1 MPSIESIR
9 ERWART
15 IFFKAFAMLTRRDR
29 IKVLWVSI
37 IQVVM
42 SILDL
47 AGVVMIGALGALSV
61 QGLESK
67 VAGNKVS
74 VLLRVLHINHL
85 KFQSQVAIIGV
96 VAALILVTKTLF
108 SVYFTRKTYFFLSR
122 RGAQLSADTIG
133 RLLSQN
139 LLKIQIRTTQQTL
152 FMITSGIQD
161 LMIGVLATTIQM
173 VSDSA
178 LLIIMLA
185 GLLLVD
191 PVMAVGTMV
200 IFGIVGY
207 SLYRLLEVRA
217 REIGK
222 LTYELTV
229 ASNEKILEVLNSYRE
244 SVVRN
249 RRAFY
254 ADEIGKIRYK
264 IADNAAES
272 SFMPYISKYV
282 MDSTSVLGAL
292 MLGAFEFATNNAVH
306 ALSVTAVFVA
316 ASSRIAPAALRI
328 QQSFLVIKNS
338 RGAAEATLVL
348 VDELKYASI
357 PEPDKQIYNFDY
369 KNFDPEIRVN
379 NVNFAYPN
387 SNGFALLN
395 VNLSIPSGS
404 SVAFVG
410 PSGAGKT
417 TLIDLILGVLE
428 PTEGSVEIC
437 HVSPSKA
444 SSTWPGA
451 ISYVP
456 QDVVIANGSVR
467 ENIGLGFP
475 KELATNAR
483 IEKCLEL
490 SHLSD
495 IVVKMPRGVDT
506 QVGENGASI
515 SGGQRQR
522 LGIARSLFTNPKL
535 LVLDE
540 ATSALDGQTEV
551 NIGVAIES
559 LKGDVTVLVVAHRL
573 STIRNVD
580 QVVYMDHGRILATG
594 TFDQVRAIIPDFEK
608 QALIMGL

>member
-1 MPSIESIR
+1 MPSIESIHGK
-9 ERWART
+9 WTRT
-15 IFFKAFAMLTRRDR
+15 ILFKAFAMLPRRDR
-29 IKVLWVSI
+29 IKTIWISI

-42 SILDL
+42 SLLDL

-61 QGLESK
+61 QSLESK
-67 VAGNKVS
+67 TAGNKVS
-74 VLLRVLHINHL
+74 VLLRILHVNNL
-85 KFQSQVAIIGV
+85 KLQSQVAIIGV

-139 LLKIQIRTTQQTL
+139 LLKIQTRTTQQTL

-161 LMIGVLATTIQM
+161 LMIGVLATTIQL

-178 LLIIMLA
+178 LLIIMVA
-185 GLLLVD
+185 GLLFVD
-191 PVMAVGTMV
+191 PVMAVGTMI

-207 SLYRLLEVRA
+207 SLHRLLEVRA

-222 LTYELTV
+222 LSYELTV

-254 ADEIGKIRYK
+254 ANEIGKIRFK
-264 IADNAAES
+264 MADNTAEL

-282 MDSTSVLGAL
+282 MDSTSVLGSL
-292 MLGAFEFATNNAVH
+292 ILGAFEFSTNNAVH
-306 ALSVTAVFVA
+306 ALSVMAVFIV

-369 KNFDPEIRVN
+369 KNFDPEIRLN
-379 NVNFAYPN
+379 NVTFTYPN
-387 SNGFALLN
+387 SNGFALVN
-395 VNLSIPSGS
+395 VNLEIPSGS
-404 SVAFVG
+404 SVAVVG

-417 TLIDLILGVLE
+417 TLIDLILGVLD

-437 HVSPSKA
+437 HVSPSSA
-444 SSTWPGA
+444 SSIWPGA
-451 ISYVP
+451 IAYVP
-456 QDVVIANGSVR
+456 QDVVISNGSIR
-467 ENIGLGFP
+467 ENIGLGYP
-475 KELATNAR
+475 VELATDAR
-483 IEKCLEL
+483 IEKCIDL
-490 SHLSD
+490 SQLSEM
-495 IVVKMPRGVDT
+495 VTKMPTGADT
-506 QVGENGASI
+506 QVGENGAAI

-535 LVLDE
+535 MVLDE
-540 ATSALDGQTEV
+540 ATSALDGQTEADLSD
-551 NIGVAIES
+551 AIQS

-573 STIRNVD
+573 STIRHVD
-580 QVVYMDHGRILATG
+580 QVVYMEDGKIRAVG
-594 TFDQVRAIIPDFEK
+594 TFDQVRQAVPAFDA
-608 QALIMGL
+608 QALLMGL

>member
-9 ERWART
+9 GRWTRT
-15 IFFKAFAMLTRRDR
+15 ILFKAFAMLHRRDR
-29 IKVLWVSI
+29 IKTLWISI

-42 SILDL
+42 SLLDL

-61 QGLESK
+61 QSLESK
-67 VAGNKVS
+67 TAGNTVS
-74 VLLRVLHINHL
+74 VLLRILHVNNL
-85 KFQSQVAIIGV
+85 KLQSQVAIIGV
-96 VAALILVTKTLF
+96 VAALILVTKTLS

-122 RGAQLSADTIG
+122 KGAQLSADTIG

-139 LLKIQIRTTQQTL
+139 LLKIQTRTTQQTL
-152 FMITSGIQD
+152 FIITSGIQD

-178 LLIIMLA
+178 LLIIMVA

-191 PVMAVGTMV
+191 PVMGVGTMV

-207 SLYRLLEVRA
+207 SLHRLLEVRA

-254 ADEIGKIRYK
+254 ANEIGKIRFK
-264 IADNAAES
+264 MADNTAES

-292 MLGAFEFATNNAVH
+292 ILGAFEFATNNAIH
-306 ALSVTAVFVA
+306 ALSVMAVFIA

-369 KNFDPEIRVN
+369 KNFDPEIRIN

-387 SNGFALLN
+387 SNGFALVN
-395 VNLSIPSGS
+395 VNL
-404 SVAFVG
+404 
-410 PSGAGKT
+410 
-417 TLIDLILGVLE
+417 
-428 PTEGSVEIC
+428 
-437 HVSPSKA
+437 
-444 SSTWPGA
+444 
-451 ISYVP
+451 
-456 QDVVIANGSVR
+456 
-467 ENIGLGFP
+467 
-475 KELATNAR
+475 
-483 IEKCLEL
+483 
-490 SHLSD
+490 
-495 IVVKMPRGVDT
+495 
-506 QVGENGASI
+506 
-515 SGGQRQR
+515 
-522 LGIARSLFTNPKL
+522 
-535 LVLDE
+535 
-540 ATSALDGQTEV
+540 
-551 NIGVAIES
+551 
-559 LKGDVTVLVVAHRL
+559 
-573 STIRNVD
+573 
-580 QVVYMDHGRILATG
+580 
-594 TFDQVRAIIPDFEK
+594 
-608 QALIMGL
+608 

>member
-1 MPSIESIR
+1 MPSIDSIR
-9 ERWART
+9 DRWTGT
-15 IFFKAFAMLTRRDR
+15 ILFKAFVMLPPKDR
-29 IKVLWVSI
+29 IKTTWISI

-42 SILDL
+42 SLLDL

-61 QGLESK
+61 QSLESK
-67 VAGNKVS
+67 AAGNRVS
-74 VLLRVLHINHL
+74 VLLRIMHINNL
-85 KFQSQVAIIGV
+85 KLQSQVVIIGI
-96 VAALILVTKTLF
+96 VAALILVIKTLF
-108 SVYFTRKTYFFLSR
+108 SVYFTRKTYYFLSR
-122 RGAQLSADTIG
+122 RGAQLSADTVG

-139 LLKIQIRTTQQTL
+139 LLKIQTRTTQQTL

-161 LMIGVLATTIQM
+161 LMIGVLATTIQV
-173 VSDSA
+173 VSDAA
-178 LLIIMLA
+178 LLIIMVA

-191 PVMAVGTMV
+191 PVMAVGTML

-207 SLYRLLEVRA
+207 LLHRLLEVRA

-222 LTYELTV
+222 LSYELTV

-249 RRAFY
+249 RRSFY
-254 ADEIGKIRYK
+254 ASEIRKIRFK
-264 IADNAAES
+264 MANNTAES

-292 MLGAFEFATNNAVH
+292 VLGAFEFTTNNAVH
-306 ALSVTAVFVA
+306 ALSVMAVFIA

-338 RGAAEATLVL
+338 RGAAEGTLILVEEL
-348 VDELKYASI
+348 KDILAPEVDE
-357 PEPDKQIYNFDY
+357 QIYNFEYD
-369 KNFDPEIRVN
+369 NFDPEIRIS

-387 SNGFALLN
+387 SSGFALTN
-395 VNLSIPSGS
+395 VNLVIPSGS

-417 TLIDLILGVLE
+417 TLIDLILGVLD

-437 HVSPSKA
+437 RVSPSKA

-451 ISYVP
+451 IAYVP
-456 QDVVIANGSVR
+456 QDVVISNGSIR
-467 ENIGLGFP
+467 ENIGLGYP
-475 KELATNAR
+475 VELATDAR
-483 IEKCLEL
+483 IEKCINL
-490 SHLSD
+490 SQLSEM
-495 IVVKMPRGVDT
+495 VAKMTNGADT
-506 QVGENGASI
+506 QVGENGAAI

-535 LVLDE
+535 VVFDE
-540 ATSALDGQTEV
+540 ATSALDGQTEAD
-551 NIGVAIES
+551 IGDAIQS

-573 STIRNVD
+573 STIKNVD
-580 QVVYMDHGRILATG
+580 QVVYMDAG
-594 TFDQVRAIIPDFEK
+594 QVQAVGSFEEVRKAVPDFEN
-608 QALIMGL
+608 QAALMGL